1 METKAVS
8 WGRWMGEQTKDWIQ
22 RRSIQGTVLRYENKN
37 KQFPD
42 IPNETRSL
50 ARPPL
55 RPSVYSHL

>member
-1 METKAVS
+1 
-8 WGRWMGEQTKDWIQ
+8 MGEQTKDWIQ